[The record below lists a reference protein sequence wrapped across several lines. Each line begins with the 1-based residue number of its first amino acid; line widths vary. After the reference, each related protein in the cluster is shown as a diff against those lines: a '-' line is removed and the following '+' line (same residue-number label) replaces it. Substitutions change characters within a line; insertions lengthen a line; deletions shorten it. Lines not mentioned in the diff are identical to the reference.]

1 MGQLLLVRHGQASW
15 DADDYDVLSPSGWE
29 QGRVLGRALAS
40 RGVVPDRVVRG
51 SMRRHRETTE
61 AALGELPGAPSAADV
76 SVDPAWDEFDHVA
89 VLDGM
94 PPPETGPPAEPPTD
108 KRGYQALLETALE
121 SWMLPEHAD
130 RYAEPFAAFTA
141 RVDDALRRTTQD
153 GAPGTTAVVTS
164 GGAIAWVTA
173 SLLADGDPE
182 LATRLWRK
190 LNVVCVNSGLTRLV
204 VGRRGTTLVT
214 FNDHAHLDGL
224 PELTTYR

>member
-1 MGQLLLVRHGQASW
+1 
-15 DADDYDVLSPSGWE
+15 
-29 QGRVLGRALAS
+29 VLGRALAA
-40 RGVVPDRVVRG
+40 RGVVPDRVVGG

-61 AALGELPGAPSAADV
+61 AALGELPGAHAGAEV

-94 PPPETGPPAEPPTD
+94 PEPPAESPTD

-121 SWMLPEHAD
+121 SWMLPEHSG
-130 RYAEPFAAFTA
+130 RYPEPFAAFTT
-141 RVDDALRRTTQD
+141 RVGEVLRRTTDD
-153 GAPGTTAVVTS
+153 GVPGTTVVVTS
-164 GGAIAWVTA
+164 GGVIAWVTA

-182 LATRLWRK
+182 VATRLWRK

-224 PELTTYR
+224 PGLTTYR

>member
-15 DADDYDVLSPSGWE
+15 DADDYDVLSPAGWE

-40 RGVVPDRVVRG
+40 RGVVPDVVVRG

-61 AALGELPGAPSAADV
+61 AVLGELPGAPEV
-76 SVDPAWDEFDHVA
+76 GVDPAWDEFDHVA

-94 PPPETGPPAEPPTD
+94 PEPPPEAPTD

-121 SWMLPEHAD
+121 SWMAPEHAG
-130 RYAEPFAAFTA
+130 RYPEPFAAFTT
-141 RVDDALRRTTQD
+141 RVGEVLRRTTED
-153 GAPGTTAVVTS
+153 GAPGTTVVVTS

-182 LATRLWRK
+182 VAARLWRR

-214 FNDHAHLDGL
+214 FNDHAHLDGH
-224 PELTTYR
+224 PDLTTYR

>member
-15 DADDYDVLSPSGWE
+15 DADDYDVLSPTGWE
-29 QGRVLGRALAS
+29 QGRVLGRALAA

-51 SMRRHRETTE
+51 SMRRHRETAE
-61 AALGELPGAPSAADV
+61 AALGELPGAPAAAQV
-76 SVDPAWDEFDHVA
+76 PVDPAWDEFDHVA

-94 PPPETGPPAEPPTD
+94 PEPPTEAPTD
-108 KRGYQALLETALE
+108 KRGYQALLEEALE

-130 RYAEPFAAFTA
+130 RYAEPFAAFTG
-141 RVDDALRRTTQD
+141 RVDEALRRTTQD

-164 GGAIAWVTA
+164 GGVIAWVTA

>member
-15 DADDYDVLSPSGWE
+15 DADDYDVLSPTGWE

-40 RGVVPDRVVRG
+40 RGVVPDVVVRG

-61 AALGELPGAPSAADV
+61 AVLGELPGAHEV
-76 SVDPAWDEFDHVA
+76 VVDPAWDEFDHVA

-94 PPPETGPPAEPPTD
+94 PEPPTEAPTD

-121 SWMLPEHAD
+121 SWMAPEHSE
-130 RYAEPFAAFTA
+130 RYPEPFHGFTT
-141 RVDDALRRTTQD
+141 RVGEVLRRTTDD
-153 GAPGTTAVVTS
+153 GAPGTTVVVTS

-173 SLLADGDPE
+173 SLLADGDPDV
-182 LATRLWRK
+182 AARLWRR

-214 FNDHAHLDGL
+214 FNDHAHLDGH